1 MNIYIQIQVTCTHCY
16 LYVYDTPSN
25 CSRSVL
31 WAPPLGPSQTTAAAA
46 RAAAARSS
54 RRAAAFSHL
63 FQLGAKT
70 EKSHQAHQHH
80 QPQQQHRQQQQDP
93 PQRKWQECRVGFCG
107 HSDMNTTI
115 TVTSSSSTSSCSK
128 ILQLRLVFVCHSP
141 SLPDVPCQHN
151 FAVAY
156 PRHWRMLSS

>member
-1 MNIYIQIQVTCTHCY
+1 MYMYVNNIHKTNVIYEHIHTDTCNMY
-16 LYVYDTPSN
+16 ALLFIYDTPSN

-70 EKSHQAHQHH
+70 E
-80 QPQQQHRQQQQDP
+80 
-93 PQRKWQECRVGFCG
+93 
-107 HSDMNTTI
+107 
-115 TVTSSSSTSSCSK
+115 
-128 ILQLRLVFVCHSP
+128 
-141 SLPDVPCQHN
+141 
-151 FAVAY
+151 
-156 PRHWRMLSS
+156 